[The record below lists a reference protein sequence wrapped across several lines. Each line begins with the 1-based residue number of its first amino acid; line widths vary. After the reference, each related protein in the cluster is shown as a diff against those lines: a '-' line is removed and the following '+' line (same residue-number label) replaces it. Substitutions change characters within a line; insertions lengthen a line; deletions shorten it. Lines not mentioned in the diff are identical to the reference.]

1 MSVSRLSQRRQVVI
15 PRDVCEEVG
24 LQEGDLVEV
33 VSTKG
38 AIVITSKKDGD
49 PGDRLTPREAAK
61 VLKGESQL
69 VRGESIS
76 LDELESALKR
86 AAHTV
91 EISAILPRSEK
102 TYR

>member
-1 MSVSRLSQRRQVVI
+1 MSVSRLGQRRQVVI

-38 AIVITSKKDGD
+38 AVVITSKKEGD
-49 PGDRLTPREAAK
+49 LGDRLTPREAAK

-69 VRGESIS
+69 ARGESIS
-76 LDELESALKR
+76 LDELESALERAPRKR
-86 AAHTV
+86 
-91 EISAILPRSEK
+91 RRK
-102 TYR
+102 TA